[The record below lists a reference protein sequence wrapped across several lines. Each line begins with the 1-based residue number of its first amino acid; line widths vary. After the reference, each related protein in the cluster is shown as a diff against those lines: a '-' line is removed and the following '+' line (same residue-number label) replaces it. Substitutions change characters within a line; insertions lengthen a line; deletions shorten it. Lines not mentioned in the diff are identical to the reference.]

1 MSSTE
6 YKNITYDRIN
16 LQIRK
21 DGKQSVKVADM
32 KYFAQDS
39 GKSLN
44 EWIIDAIK
52 YYIEHE
58 Y

>member
-6 YKNITYDRIN
+6 YKNTTYDRIN
-16 LQIRK
+16 LIIRK
-21 DGKQSVKVADM
+21 DGKQGIKVADM
-32 KYFAQDS
+32 KCFAEDT